1 MSATIR
7 AIYEHG
13 VFRPLDAVAFSDNE
27 YLVLHCETQDV
38 EPLPTRLVPGTYLDD
53 AELPSA
59 ADDYYRPIPPKVIG
73 RVEAPVISA
82 GRLRPQP
89 TPDE

>member
-27 YLVLHCETQDV
+27 RLVLHCEPEEV
-38 EPLPTRLVPGTYLDD
+38 ERPRLVPGAYLDD
-53 AELPSA
+53 TELPSA
-59 ADDYYRPIPPKVIG
+59 VDDDYRAVPPKVIG
-73 RVEAPVISA
+73 RVEAVIISA